1 MEKELI
7 VKLKQSLPHGS
18 LRLVAERLNHT
29 RSHVSMVL
37 NGKTKNPEILAE
49 LIRIAKE
56 YSDLKAKIRELV

>member
-7 VKLKQSLPHGS
+7 DRLKASLPHGS
-18 LRLVAERLNHT
+18 LKVVAEKLNHT

-37 NGKTKNPEILAE
+37 RGKTKNPEILAE

-56 YSDLKAKIRELV
+56 YSDLKAKIRELS